1 MTFSTTT
8 TTVVFAL
15 GAAVLAT
22 WAIVRFPERGP
33 HGLGRTFVHV
43 VLAYTIAAFVPAGI
57 EVAGRI
63 PGVNTLLVATLFVV
77 LPALLYMFLATLWLF
92 RALQERVGLRNS

>member
-8 TTVVFAL
+8 TTLIFTI

-22 WAIVRFPERGP
+22 WALVRFPDRGP
-33 HGLGRTFVHV
+33 HGLGRTFVHF
-43 VLAYTIAAFVPAGI
+43 VLAYTTAALVPAGI
-57 EVAGRI
+57 ELVGRI
-63 PGVNTLLVATLFVV
+63 PGTNRLLIATLFVV

-92 RALQERVGLRNS
+92 RALQERAGLRRS